1 MKILQVTPKFF
12 PSKGGVEKYVF
23 ELSRK
28 LISLN
33 HEVGILTSDLIDYY
47 SILYIEKNFS
57 FQDLEIKREKAFRLL
72 PLPSHL
78 GYFSLGMLMSLLQEN
93 NYDIIHSHS
102 YGSFAITTSSIVKKM
117 RKIRHV
123 ITTHSEPGRRKLTK
137 ILFDTLYS
145 KFFLESDA
153 IIALTKLEKE
163 HLVKLGINKNKIH
176 VIPNGVDV
184 EFYSR
189 NRKQKFE
196 DLLNQDYVLFV
207 GYFDISNKG
216 VDILIRS
223 FYLLRKSI
231 KEIKLVIAAIP
242 TRESA
247 QLIDLIKKLRI
258 EKDVKI
264 LLYLDDESIASLLKN
279 CLFVILPSR
288 TEAFGT
294 VILEA
299 FASGKTVI
307 ASKVGGIPEVI
318 NNGFNGLLF
327 EPENT
332 NDLLNKMLL
341 LVKDDLLRA
350 QLERNAYNSSFSY
363 DWNLISRKINNLY
376 QKILLN

>member
-1 MKILQVTPKFF
+1 M
-12 PSKGGVEKYVF
+12 
-23 ELSRK
+23 
-28 LISLN
+28 
-33 HEVGILTSDLIDYY
+33 
-47 SILYIEKNFS
+47 
-57 FQDLEIKREKAFRLL
+57 
-72 PLPSHL
+72 
-78 GYFSLGMLMSLLQEN
+78 
-93 NYDIIHSHS
+93 
-102 YGSFAITTSSIVKKM
+102 
-117 RKIRHV
+117 
-123 ITTHSEPGRRKLTK
+123 
-137 ILFDTLYS
+137 
-145 KFFLESDA
+145 
-153 IIALTKLEKE
+153 
-163 HLVKLGINKNKIH
+163 
-176 VIPNGVDV
+176 DV